1 MANPNPN
8 TEGLKKPQ
16 WQNIPTVV
24 IRIPETFRSELMAI
38 AKQLDSGDHVVYP
51 SDCKALNR
59 EIQRL
64 QFELEAAKLEN
75 EKLQAQIKQFNPQV
89 INVQTNKLQ
98 DWYDKTL
105 PKLKTESGYKVNSA
119 SQLIKELI
127 SLKPE
132 ISSCSKP
139 KQNIDNP

>member
-1 MANPNPN
+1 
-8 TEGLKKPQ
+8 
-16 WQNIPTVV
+16 
-24 IRIPETFRSELMAI
+24 MAI

-64 QFELEAAKLEN
+64 QFELEDLQAKN
-75 EKLQAQIKQFNPQV
+75 EKLQAQINQSNAQV
-89 INVQTNKLQ
+89 INVQTSKLE
-98 DWYDKTL
+98 DWYDETL

-127 SLKPE
+127 SLKPG
-132 ISSCSKP
+132 ISSCKKP
-139 KQNIDNP
+139 KRNIDNP